1 MKQALAKSFVQ
12 NKNQFKHN
20 LQLNNIIYNI
30 FTRIS
35 KISWIQ
41 SNSFVMDFN
50 LSGNFTPE
58 IYDIHYKSVLKFMT
72 FSNYKSNAKLYKIH
86 DSFKWTYHKLKKSG

>member
-1 MKQALAKSFVQ
+1 
-12 NKNQFKHN
+12 
-20 LQLNNIIYNI
+20 
-30 FTRIS
+30 
-35 KISWIQ
+35 
-41 SNSFVMDFN
+41 MDFN

-86 DSFKWTYHKLKKSG
+86 DSFK